1 MKKPPKLLVVGSIN
15 MDLVLETPRM
25 PKPGESL
32 LGERFSKYPGGK
44 GANQAVAAARAGG
57 RVWFYGKTGRDR
69 EGELLVQAL
78 LDEGIETG
86 VLGMDENAPTGAAV
100 ILLEPDGE
108 NRIIVYPGAN
118 LELSAGG
125 LEAVFKAGD
134 EDFDAVLLSFEIP
147 VEVIEGVI
155 AEAKSAAV
163 PVYIDAG
170 PARPVNREA
179 LTEVTLL
186 SPNETEMEAL
196 TGRACTSDEEVEA
209 AAGDLFRELSPQYLL
224 VKRGGRGALLVTREG
239 AKQYPAF
246 PVEVR
251 DTTAAGDAFTA
262 AAVVRLLSGQP
273 VDAAVRYAS
282 AAGALAA
289 SRLGAQSSLPTLAEI
304 AVFLR
309 ER

>member
-1 MKKPPKLLVVGSIN
+1 MRKPPKLLVVGSIN
-15 MDLVLETPRM
+15 MDLVLETSRI

-32 LGERFSKYPGGK
+32 LGERFSKHPGGK

-69 EGELLVQAL
+69 EGEFLVQAL
-78 LDEGIETG
+78 RDEGIET
-86 VLGMDENAPTGAAV
+86 VTLGIDENAPTGMAV

-108 NRIIVYPGAN
+108 NRILVYPGAN

-125 LEAVFKAGD
+125 LETVFKAGD
-134 EDFDAVLLSFEIP
+134 DDFDAVLLSFEIP

-170 PARPVNREA
+170 PARPVARDV
-179 LTEVTLL
+179 LKGVTLI

-196 TGRACTSDEEVEA
+196 TGRACVTDEEVEA

-224 VKRGGRGALLVTREG
+224 VKRGGRGALLVTPEG

-246 PVEVR
+246 PVEAR

-262 AAVVRLLSGQP
+262 TAAVRLLSGRP
-273 VDAAVRYAS
+273 ADEAVRYAS

-289 SRLGAQSSLPTLAEI
+289 SRLGAQSSLPTLEEI
-304 AVFLR
+304 EAFF
-309 ER
+309 